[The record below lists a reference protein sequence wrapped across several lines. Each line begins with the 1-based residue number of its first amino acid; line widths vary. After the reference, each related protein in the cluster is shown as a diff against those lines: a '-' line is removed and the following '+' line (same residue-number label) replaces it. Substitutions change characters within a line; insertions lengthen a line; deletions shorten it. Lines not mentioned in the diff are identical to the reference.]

1 MEARLV
7 AAAKGWMSTLRMI
20 IDGGGTST
28 AVAVF
33 DGAAER
39 ARTTLPPYRP
49 TSDGLHTESLCHHLA
64 TWCAA
69 TAIPTEHI
77 GLLLVGMAGVW
88 STEEKRVY
96 ADAVRRDWEAECAT
110 PSPNVI
116 VLADI
121 ELVQFAALHGR
132 PGIVLIAGTG
142 SMGLGVSLAGA
153 MVRCGG
159 WGPRIDD
166 AGGGFWIGREALR
179 AVAHMIDGIG
189 PSTHLIR
196 PVAAWLRVGPE
207 DLRGVADRLRSTTI
221 DGVARLAPAVFTYA
235 AEGDAVAA
243 SIVTAAA
250 DALATLVRTIVRHH
264 PDVPAL
270 VVRYGSLWQQT
281 SLCHDVERLV
291 RDVVPEVEF
300 ETVDDVLSMANGVV
314 DRIT

>member
-1 MEARLV
+1 M
-7 AAAKGWMSTLRMI
+7 TITRMI

-33 DGAAER
+33 DGMQER

-49 TSDGLHTESLCHHLA
+49 SADGLHTDALCHHLA

-69 TAIPTEHI
+69 TAIPTEHVALI
-77 GLLLVGMAGVW
+77 VIGMAGVW
-88 STEEKRVY
+88 SSEEKRAY
-96 ADAVRRDWEAECAT
+96 ADAFRRDWEAECAT
-110 PSPNVI
+110 AVPNVI

-142 SMGLGVSLAGA
+142 SMGLGVSASGA

-189 PSTHLIR
+189 PATHLIR
-196 PVAAWLRVGPE
+196 PVAAWLRA
-207 DLRGVADRLRSTTI
+207 DAADMRAVADRLRTTTI

-235 AEGDAVAA
+235 AEGDAASREIADRAA
-243 SIVTAAA
+243 E
-250 DALATLVRTIVRHH
+250 ALATLVRTIVRHH
-264 PDVPAL
+264 PDVPPL
-270 VVRYGSLWQQT
+270 VVRYGSLWQQAA
-281 SLCHDVERLV
+281 LCDDVERRV
-291 RDVVPEVEF
+291 RHEIAEATF
-300 ETVDDVLSMANGVV
+300 ETVDDVLSMSNAVV
-314 DRIT
+314 DRIL